1 MKKLIFA
8 LLMVLS
14 YSAWA
19 EWVLVSEATNSE
31 AKNYI
36 DPATIRREGTLLRYW
51 KLVNLKV
58 RDKFDGDMSWR
69 TRDEIDCKKERW
81 RFTSMTTF
89 SESMLGGRVTSTSNA
104 PNGEWSDIAP
114 GTVMFYVMRYVCAK

>member
-36 DPATIRREGTLLRYW
+36 DPATIRREGTLRKYW
-51 KLVNLKV
+51 RLADLKV
-58 RDKFDGDMSWR
+58 RDKDGDMSWR
-69 TRDEIDCKKERW
+69 IRDEIDCKKERY
-81 RFTSMTTF
+81 RLSGMTTF

-114 GTVMFYVMRYVCAK
+114 GTVMAALMRYVCAK